1 MLLLGAPPQSVAA
14 SQVRGLR
21 MEVSKSALSLR
32 DRYAL
37 SSSMFVWLAVRKIRL
52 SAICCVRIG
61 E

>member
-32 DRYAL
+32 ELQY
-37 SSSMFVWLAVRKIRL
+37 VCLAGCAQDPLIRDFL
-52 SAICCVRIG
+52 R
-61 E
+61 ENR